1 MTMSDPNEEYWGMP
15 VNTYCTMIHLSQLSS
30 ILIPGLGLILP
41 IVMWLMNK
49 DKNEQ
54 IDRHGKV
61 TANWLLSLV
70 IYSIVCF
77 ILWIFVIGALAFFVL
92 GIMNLVFAII
102 AAVKANNGELWIY
115 PMSINFFKP

>member
-1 MTMSDPNEEYWGMP
+1 MSDPNKEYWGMP

-30 ILIPGLGLILP
+30 ILVPGLGLILP

-70 IYSIVCF
+70 IYSVVCF

-115 PMSINFFKP
+115 PMSITFFKP